1 MNLRAG
7 GALDGR
13 TPHEA
18 YFPHE
23 SMSPIRLAA

>member
-1 MNLRAG
+1 MHFRAG

-13 TPHEA
+13 TPDEA

-23 SMSPIRLAA
+23 SMPPIRLVV